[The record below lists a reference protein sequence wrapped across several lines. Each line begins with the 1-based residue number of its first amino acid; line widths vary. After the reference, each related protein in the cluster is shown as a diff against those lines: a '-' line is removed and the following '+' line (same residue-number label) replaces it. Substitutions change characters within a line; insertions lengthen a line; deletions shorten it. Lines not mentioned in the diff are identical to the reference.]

1 MHHNLDIIIYATG
14 YSLDG
19 NWSQLGGKDDT
30 GMNSLNAKKLII
42 LVRSFYGSFYEST
55 PNFFTFYGP
64 HTNLGHFSII
74 YMIECQMQ
82 LLINVLKIYFESNAN
97 GCQGRVRSIN
107 HRLSGAIF
115 NHPRENVALK
125 SSNQHCVENPNKLNP
140 NRLLHS

>member
-82 LLINVLKIYFESNAN
+82 LLINVLKIYFETNAN
-97 GCQGRVRSIN
+97 GCQG
-107 HRLSGAIF
+107 
-115 NHPRENVALK
+115 
-125 SSNQHCVENPNKLNP
+125 
-140 NRLLHS
+140 

>member
-1 MHHNLDIIIYATG
+1 MPFIEFYKYYESLKQVFWSLYIEGILTQHNMHHNLDIIIYATG
-14 YSLDG
+14 YSLDS

-30 GMNSLNAKKLII
+30 GKKIVTVKRKMKTQNI

-82 LLINVLKIYFESNAN
+82 LLINVLKIYFETNAN
-97 GCQGRVRSIN
+97 GCQG
-107 HRLSGAIF
+107 
-115 NHPRENVALK
+115 
-125 SSNQHCVENPNKLNP
+125 
-140 NRLLHS
+140 